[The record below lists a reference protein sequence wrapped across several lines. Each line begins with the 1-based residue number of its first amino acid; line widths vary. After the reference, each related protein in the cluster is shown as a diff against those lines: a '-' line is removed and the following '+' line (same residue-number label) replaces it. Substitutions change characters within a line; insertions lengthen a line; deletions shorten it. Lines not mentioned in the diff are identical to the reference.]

1 MERILIIK
9 LGALGDVVR
18 TLPIAEALKKKYP
31 KSEISW
37 VTKSDA
43 MALFEG
49 NPFID
54 KLFTLPFHTQEQF
67 QKLYNFDIE
76 PEAMRLAGEIKA
88 ERKYGFYTESEYP
101 QSYNVAGEYYLNT
114 LFDDETKKTNV
125 KTYQE
130 MMFAIAELLYQ
141 QEKPRIYL
149 NEKELQYGEV
159 FLKEKNIERERLLGI
174 HMGASSRWPSK
185 VWHQERLSA
194 FIQKAKKK
202 GYEILLFAGP
212 NEEKDHALLIKSLEK
227 KGISIQRNNPRNS
240 MREFAALVNI
250 CRAMICLDS
259 FALEIALAL
268 EKPTVGLFFCTPPH
282 EIEGYHLLKKITSP
296 LFKEFF
302 PERMDQ
308 YDPELTKS
316 ISEDEV
322 FAAVE
327 EMEKKSADNVHNNF
341 F

>member
-18 TLPIAEALKKKYP
+18 TLPIAEALKKKNP
-31 KSEISW
+31 KSEITW
-37 VTKSDA
+37 ITKKDTIS
-43 MALFEG
+43 LFEG

-54 KLFTLPFHTQEQF
+54 KVFSIPFHTQEQF

-88 ERKYGFYTESEYP
+88 ERKCGFYTEDDYP
-101 QSYNVAGEYYLNT
+101 QSYNVTGEYYLNT

-130 MMFAIAELLYQ
+130 MMFAVAELPYQ
-141 QEKPRIYL
+141 QEQPHLYL
-149 NEKELQYGEV
+149 NEEEQQYGEA
-159 FLKEKNIERERLLGI
+159 FLKEKKIKREKLLGV

-194 FIQKAKKK
+194 FIKKAKKR

-227 KGISIQRNNPRNS
+227 KGINIQRNNPRNS

-250 CRAMICLDS
+250 CRTMICLDS

-282 EIEGYHLLKKITSP
+282 EIEGYRLLKKITSP
-296 LFKEFF
+296 LLKEFF

-308 YDPELTKS
+308 YDPELTRS

-322 FAAVE
+322 LAAVE
-327 EMEKKSADNVHNNF
+327 EIERNGADNS
-341 F
+341 